1 MVLVLIFRKNRMV
14 RLTLAIIL
22 LMSSN
27 LASAATFNLE
37 DHGAFTRD
45 LNSNLEW
52 LDLSFTQ
59 GKSYNQ
65 VLTELSSTPQL
76 SGWRFATVNEFTGLF
91 SSRGYAFS
99 GATITTQNTGDQFN
113 AALFPTLIEFFG
125 ATAVTGTG
133 SIARGV
139 LDENWVN
146 GSNNSQIF
154 GEIRFRNSIP
164 TISSANLDKVLDND
178 SGSILGSFLVREVA
192 VSPVPEPATWM
203 MMLLGGIFLRFSARK
218 KT

>member
-1 MVLVLIFRKNRMV
+1 MIKTLLATVLFISANM
-14 RLTLAIIL
+14 TT
-22 LMSSN
+22 
-27 LASAATFNLE
+27 AATFNLE
-37 DHGAFTRD
+37 DHATFTRD

-91 SSRGYAFS
+91 TTRGYAFS
-99 GATITTQNTGDQFN
+99 GTAITTQNTGDQFN
-113 AALFPTLIEFFG
+113 AALFPTLIEYFG
-125 ATAVTGTG
+125 ATAVAGTS

-203 MMLLGGIFLRFSARK
+203 MMLLGGIFLIFSARK